1 MIRHITRS
9 NEFVIAVSIIVL
21 SIVMTIVNP
30 AYFTLANL
38 FDMFRNATVFGI
50 LALACLIVMISG
62 GVDVSFVAIA
72 SASSYITM
80 TFLINR
86 GFQGSA
92 LVAYLIA
99 LPIGVLMGCINAF
112 FVARFGLPTFVVT
125 LGTYSM
131 YYGFVLFFVGS
142 GYLYEL
148 PDGMSTYARMRI
160 LTVKGAEVGTSSL
173 HPSVLLLLGLAVLV
187 WAFLKYTMIG
197 RGIYA
202 LGGARDVAERTGFNI
217 PVIQFV
223 MFGLAGALASI
234 GGVTQVAL
242 YRNGNPAALMGSE
255 LDVIAAV
262 VLGGAAI
269 TGGRG
274 TVVGSFL
281 GLMLIVILKSCLILA
296 GISAEW
302 QRFVIGVALVIGTSI
317 PAIRSARLRR
327 SPGAVV
333 AG

>member
-1 MIRHITRS
+1 MIKQITRS
-9 NEFVIAVSIIVL
+9 NEFMIAASIVVL
-21 SIVMTIVNP
+21 SIVMTFVNP
-30 AYFTLANL
+30 AYLTLANL
-38 FDMFRNATVFGI
+38 FDMLRNATVYGI

-99 LPIGVLMGCINAF
+99 LPIGVLLGCINAF
-112 FVARFGLPTFVVT
+112 FVARFKLPTFVVT

-148 PDGMSTYARMRI
+148 PDGMSTYAKMRL
-160 LTVKGAEVGTSSL
+160 LTVKGAGVGTASL
-173 HPSVLLLLGLAVLV
+173 HPSVLIFFGSAILV

-202 LGGARDVAERTGFNI
+202 IGGARDVAERTGFNI
-217 PVIQFV
+217 PLIQFV
-223 MFGLAGALASI
+223 MFGLAGALSSI
-234 GGVTQVAL
+234 GGITQVAL
-242 YRNGNPAALMGSE
+242 YRNGNPAALMGNE

-262 VLGGAAI
+262 VLGGASI

-274 TVVGSFL
+274 TVIGSFL
-281 GLMLIVILKSCLILA
+281 GLMLIVILKSCLILS

-302 QRFVIGVALVIGTSI
+302 QRFVIGIALIIGTSV
-317 PAIRSARLRR
+317 PAIRSARLRNR
-327 SPGAVV
+327 PGKV
-333 AG
+333 AA

>member
-1 MIRHITRS
+1 MFKQLTRS
-9 NEFVIAVSIIVL
+9 NEFMVAATIIILSII
-21 SIVMTIVNP
+21 MTFVNP
-30 AYFTLANL
+30 AYLTLANL
-38 FDMFRNATVFGI
+38 FDMLRNATVFGI

-80 TFLINR
+80 TILINR

-99 LPIGVLMGCINAF
+99 LPIGILLGFINAF
-112 FVARFGLPTFVVT
+112 FISRFKLPTIVVT

-142 GYLYEL
+142 GYLYQL
-148 PDGMSTYARMRI
+148 PDGISSYARMRL

-173 HPSVLLLLGLAVLV
+173 HPSVLLFLGLAVLV
-187 WAFLKYTMIG
+187 WAFLRYTMIG

-202 LGGARDVAERTGFNI
+202 IGGARDVAERTGFNI
-217 PVIQFV
+217 PVIEFV
-223 MFGLAGALASI
+223 IYGIAGALSSI

-242 YRNGNPAALMGSE
+242 YRNGNPAALMGNE

-269 TGGRG
+269 TGGTG
-274 TVVGSFL
+274 TVIGSLL
-281 GLMLIVILKSCLILA
+281 GLMLIVILKSCLILS
-296 GISAEW
+296 GIPAEW
-302 QRFVIGVALVIGTSI
+302 QRFVIGIALIIGTSI
-317 PAIRSARLRR
+317 PAIRNAWTRR
-327 SPGAVV
+327 HPEIVISE
-333 AG
+333 